1 MQKISKDLSFLMKE
15 SKYKLEKT
23 KMVDEDV
30 NLDVSY
36 IKSGKFKNF
45 SAFQNHIY
53 MFIEDYRNMLIA
65 EEEKREMLSAAP
77 TPSAFQISIANPNNQ
92 NGGLAQSKSLQM
104 DKDMNQSKFSSNNFN
119 NNSKLL
125 TSDYD
130 YMENEKFDDQYDQ
143 MIVKIEQYMRICR
156 EQKYEVKEASLI
168 HMLNYIFYYRPVG
181 LELDQ
186 DILVKIA
193 ESFETY
199 VANLLIC
206 ELSYYEKCE
215 DSRYAHLFPNGLQ
228 NRDSNQFSQGNSNNR
243 NTNYLAQ
250 DENSFENNA
259 ANNNGNSSK
268 QMIAFDFIQQETL
281 WEYISFYALY
291 IFKKKKS
298 ENKINNNNN
307 QQMLQKM
314 VYSFLQLCIF
324 KFKAQEQAK
333 IREPTLKL
341 IEHVFLKSYLHEE
354 FIVLNNFIFLRYLLL
369 IQFRNRGLLQDI
381 LNRVISK
388 YKIQIP
394 FFIEKIYSL
403 YCEND
408 YIQNIILFL
417 NECWWQITERDVR
430 TELFERVLVST
441 QTRIYTQ
448 EDRQQFILD
457 VKEKLRISNEDDIF
471 YPCISNE
478 DYCALYSQ
486 QQIEQSICQLFKAN
500 KENLILQYQYYIIKY
515 ILNNQNEQ
523 ILANKITRNFSRQK
537 EINKRVIQMIF
548 NEMKSDNAKYCLKL
562 LYVVYKKIF
571 MNNEWQ
577 DLKHTLFL
585 SYPFLLM
592 KQLDKKQEEETQ
604 EKIRQSYLNRENS
617 AIKRSDEEQ
626 RQQNISNLQQVR
638 LKKNIK
644 SIQTKQKENIFTNSY
659 LVETPQLS
667 KYSPISKALENQQ
680 RRILFLLR
688 LGFTII
694 EQRESNIIEEAKFES
709 LFFSNTI
716 SDYLPFEEGN
726 ESNTQF
732 LFFNE
737 FFPIILKII
746 DQYKMLD
753 NNKIIILEISKIIGY
768 LNQIKQNAF
777 TIKEFPILISQIKL
791 YPENIQ
797 NNLIDLIVSMSL
809 ENGEAYYKLVEENF
823 LKESEYNHLNNLSKL
838 KFNSE
843 SYERKFDSVKNI
855 RIKIP
860 YAFQFVF
867 KLINNRALTREATLI
882 FLILLKKISKLE
894 YNQVNLQCCISQI
907 LKIIKQNNDPDIQ
920 KLLFNVLEQLS
931 LNMNVQTLSKLMKFF
946 RPLNQDKRQIFSDK
960 DQNDEETSNSFSL
973 IPQIAMQNISSINS
987 ENKSLNYE
995 TSYENLKNNYLE
1007 ILSLL
1012 KKLCNRNLQAVY
1024 TNNSF
1029 YLDFSKKSFI
1039 SANNLGQFSN
1049 DNFSFIITFRLHE
1062 FEDNIQGSQQQYIL
1076 QIQSDKSEKEQCSLE
1091 ILIEKSSRDNN
1102 YGICIRYKE
1111 SDILK
1116 SKSSNLDSSL
1126 INQDNQIKQQ
1136 DFFKVDLESN
1146 KWYLLGICYTN
1157 KPPNNNYQAGRF
1169 YLFLNGNQVF
1179 YSGTNKFDLQKLK
1192 NLDQLFLGNDESK
1205 KQGLQGQISNFF
1217 MSNSFMEGKDIFQMF
1232 QFYQEGRISNYPN
1245 YFESI
1250 RFVLQLNISAFQN
1263 KELIST
1269 QEVNNG
1275 LECQEKEKLE
1285 RGNFLSKL
1293 FSKSQKQIRQTKF
1306 ISVQAGGNLFYIQKM
1321 TLVEACLQVG
1331 NIDIFLFII
1340 QIVAKN
1346 QDFTHKQSNEIVA
1359 DIFNLLSEFYLRYRE
1374 YLETLEKQRLENF
1387 TSDKCEKFLDFNDDL
1402 KIFLQDDGFRII
1414 SKLLYD
1420 FITMKKGCEVF
1431 LVQWLVRFLET
1442 LKPQQ
1447 ELFFQGVHDIIMNME
1462 IWCLA
1467 SKKIQEKV
1475 LEWVLSNVKQNL
1487 QLKKYLLEKEYF
1499 QKIFLFQ
1506 NSMMFHSERGD
1517 EQEYMRSRLNDVIL
1531 ILIQQSETD
1540 KTGENFGKLI
1550 EIFYQFFVFT
1560 LYDEKI
1566 KSVKLKRISEFLEMF
1581 EKILKSPKMTIQNLK
1596 KIIYIKYNFPQS
1608 DNMKIQ
1614 EVSILNI
1621 WQTILQ
1627 QIKQQKISYDSQQN
1641 QTNQQIIT
1649 KILKNLK
1656 RILEVKEKLQ
1666 AKIENYFG
1674 KTHFFYQ
1681 DLEKIML
1688 DLSDML
1694 FCNES
1699 SLEISQGKKGQ
1710 YQVNRNSQV
1719 QQNSSEKR
1727 YFQISRDSGEN
1738 SSQNRDTQYR
1748 NTTFSSSNESY
1759 FLEYKDD
1766 KETQEQLYIDILSAC
1781 INFDQPSMRLSLL
1794 LKILDANI
1802 ERIDKQSRDKLF
1814 RMYIS
1819 KSDTPSMLKSI
1830 NFYPEFVKFIS
1841 KLMKLD
1847 RVYFNQISA
1856 KYLAYKLS
1864 YELDDFLQALVSYE
1878 INGFIYTI
1886 LNFLDEGLKI
1896 ILNPDLSDKYGAYIK
1911 VQGDEASDERKTYTI
1926 FRVLSILED
1935 MLIIKS
1941 QILMKPVTSH
1951 NKLRKSTTIEN
1962 SQSSRTSISHLTD
1975 QQQYQNEIKLFSA
1988 SNNYVSPEF
1997 YSYGQSSQSPPHFTL
2012 PFLQLVQQHTTPNL
2026 NTQEQALNN
2035 TSNEQE
2041 YLKQQQNSTV
2051 FLSIFMQCF
2060 EYLKEQ
2066 EIIYSTIP
2074 QILQQKEK
2082 IKILDNESSL
2092 FQGILGIKNMNNVD
2106 NYKKNSESSNGEKES
2121 KGNLKSN
2128 LNLIFNAD
2136 GIQKST
2142 QKTSHIGSQVKAGG
2156 MMRLVTNFLFQFIK
2170 KCEFEEDFIQALNLL
2185 QSFIFDL
2192 KPNTEQIGDNN
2203 VKFLQ
2208 NRFIKFP
2215 FCVQREEDLM
2225 YYYIRQYLFCSLL
2238 HLVKNLKHNR
2248 LTSVPYKNFSNS
2260 NINLTNNNSCEQ
2272 TPQNERLYTIQEV
2285 DSMQG
2290 SVKVFTRLGLNS
2302 QSSNNTYN
2310 EKTPRPSQQAL
2321 QLSQQLSLP
2330 LNKEFSA
2337 EFEDKQSRATTSN
2350 NTKYSSKKSLEQITE
2365 APFEEKLNKIN
2376 LSLPLDQNV
2385 NLDENQNGLEVQEA
2399 PDNEFGFYN
2408 RKKEQIQ
2415 YQSFGGNQAIV
2426 CQNNHSII
2434 ESEKKKSDIHLLSP
2448 NILRKKSDSIL
2459 QTKSPNLGSMLGTDE
2474 NDNSQT
2480 KTSQYRKRSSKIGED
2495 EEEQKGSLEIEQS
2508 SKNNDFKNEQSEKE
2522 IQNHQTKEDLV
2533 KIKSQN
2539 SNEDTNDQQ
2548 KNQILKQ
2555 NSYEL
2560 DKNNKDRAIHSDLSL
2575 DNQSIGSLSPLTA
2588 KQKIIQSKEK
2598 FINNSN
2604 NNKEI
2609 NTLQLNISTPQN
2621 IQNGFNNYS
2630 FNQALAKS
2638 MSNNQMNNNNNN
2650 NNNQNDASINQMIRS
2665 KSISNEGLEADFFL
2679 SKTPSQKQQPQL
2691 LGLQSLKNN
2700 LNNSHIDHQQN
2711 TPRLNS
2717 LSYLAEHT
2725 LGQISHISQKDHQ
2738 YDFAI
2743 EQQQIEKLER
2753 DIQNIKV
2760 FKELL
2765 LFINEFMIQNGNYI
2779 LYKYKQAAFLQQFL
2793 SEFNSQKT
2801 QSIPKMNSIHSDYS
2815 AEGGNSSSSQQ
2826 HLVLYQG
2833 EERNKQTKIKEKI
2846 IKIERGINEKIK
2858 AIQVFQQYYNII
2870 PQNFNENIYTQI
2882 KKYLN
2887 QSKSLCPE
2895 YNMYLRSIEKILE
2908 ICENSQVSNQL
2919 QSLNQLNE
2927 FFKNDSYILSKN
2939 FLQVFH
2945 RDCYYSIKLVE
2956 RIRQYQ
2962 ADNSSTSNKSTPK
2975 SSQMKQIKDYEQ
2987 LFQKVTE
2994 KCLLKIK
3001 SKHKEEK
3008 WLQNK
3013 VVSKWDNQL
3022 KNMVSQKGI
3031 WFQREKQN
3039 GEVFYKLRRYQ
3050 DDFGRRFFIGPDLS
3064 KTDGFYSSPSRR
3076 NKASHLLNHKSINIP
3091 SLECLDQQ
3099 QQQFVQRQSLQHSKY
3114 QQKSPNDSLI
3124 SQKENDD
3131 ENIDLYGIQAKD
3143 QSFEQNEMPKPRE
3156 AYKSK
3161 YYQSQK
3167 KSSSDNMLS
3176 EIQTNL
3182 ENKIYS
3188 DQKEIQQFSE
3198 GIYEDDSQDNY
3209 RESTQLQENSQLR
3222 GLLGTNAIISKRRN
3236 GYTEKADFIKENSSS
3251 QNQEEKQQLRMKFFR
3266 SPKPRSKTVADTAIG
3281 NSQESYKKYMQEK
3294 YHPTQ
3299 EQIEQSEITP
3309 KRPSK
3314 NKYDEQ
3320 MEKVILKQQN
3330 NLQVNNIENLK
3341 IECEY
3346 ITLKC
3351 SYYGYVV
3358 INEEHINFICQEN
3371 KQRPTEHIY
3380 TLYGSHIDSL
3390 SYKKLK
3396 KKIQMIDI
3404 LSIHSRRFNMKEIA
3418 IEIFTNNSKTYY
3430 FNFYNQRQR
3439 GYFFD
3444 KIEMIKQNNQNMIEK
3459 LQKNNTH
3466 LGVSSQQ
3473 NERQNDSESNSSDS
3487 NYQEKQRMQQYENE
3501 FSQNNKEYN
3510 AKKLNNA
3517 ERIKNIE
3524 LVINRV
3530 DHFKQKK
3537 FTEKWKK
3544 GELSNFDYLIL
3555 VNQYSSRSFNDITQY
3570 PIFPWIFNRYDKQ
3583 DIDLNN
3589 PAHYRD
3595 LQKPVG
3601 ALNPERLEE
3610 FQKRYQSSYSND
3622 FSSAYFYSSHYCSQA
3637 FIYNYLIRLE
3647 PFTKLHFDFM
3657 AKKFDCP
3664 QRLFYSIPNT
3674 WYSCLTNA
3682 NDLRELIPEF
3692 FYLPEFL
3699 KPKPHLQLGNLP
3711 NGKSINSVELPNWA
3725 NNPEHF
3731 IAIHRKGLESPY
3743 VSKNLGKWID
3753 LIFGTKQRSYEDNN
3767 IFPDCCYQEFIFS
3780 RTQNDNV
3787 QQIIQMSMS
3796 ILVGQCPCQI
3806 FNLPHDYKSILQIEE
3821 DINLRSFDFKEQE
3834 LEGPFKNKTIIGFFQ
3849 IGKNIYIYDTQNQ
3862 IYSIRTNHLMKNFN
3876 RRIFKDKNIQNEYE
3890 FKERGINTNYQ
3901 LNNIMYSFNEQIMFV
3916 GGFQDS
3922 SFRIYKDL
3930 KQIQKIHYH
3939 KKPIS
3944 IIRGSDK
3951 HNLVFC
3957 TSEDLRISVW
3967 DVQKESGYKLQHLFY
3982 IYGHNQQI
3990 KTICLSDSQK
4000 IIFST
4005 DKDRVCLI
4013 HSYKGKFLNS
4023 FAMRHVES
4031 DDFATL
4037 SCFSPDCS
4045 QIFLSSFF
4053 NKIQLYNLNG
4063 ELLFDYSYKS
4073 KILNNI
4079 IQVDFF
4085 LETSILICTQ
4095 TGQVNILQDYHKY
4108 ISNKNDIIVDQQQF
4122 FFKSISKQTNL
4133 DITAFVNLSDKSDYD
4148 ILCITKSGI
4157 FKAFKKQAIKEK

>member
-1 MQKISKDLSFLMKE
+1 MQKISKELSFLMKE

-23 KMVDEDV
+23 KMIDEDV
-30 NLDVSY
+30 NLDVSH

-45 SAFQNHIY
+45 SAFQNQIY
-53 MFIEDYRNMLIA
+53 TFIEDYRNILIA

-77 TPSAFQISIANPNNQ
+77 TPSAFQISMTNANNQ
-92 NGGLAQSKSLQM
+92 NGGLVQSKSLQM
-104 DKDMNQSKFSSNNFN
+104 DKDANQSKFSSSNYN

-130 YMENEKFDDQYDQ
+130 YMDNKIFDDQYDQ
-143 MIVKIEQYMRICR
+143 MVVKIEQYMRICR

-168 HMLNYIFYYRPVG
+168 HMLNYIFYYRPKDQ
-181 LELDQ
+181 ELNQ
-186 DILVKIA
+186 EILVKIA
-193 ESFETY
+193 EAFETY

-206 ELSYYEKCE
+206 ELGYYEKCE
-215 DSRYAHLFPNGLQ
+215 DSRYAHLFPYDLQ
-228 NRDSNQFSQGNSNNR
+228 NRDSNLFSQGNNNG
-243 NTNYLAQ
+243 NTNYLEQ
-250 DENSFENNA
+250 DENSFDNNPS
-259 ANNNGNSSK
+259 NNGNSK

-291 IFKKKKS
+291 IFQKQKS

-324 KFKAQEQAK
+324 KFRAQEQAK
-333 IREPTLKL
+333 IRESTLKQ
-341 IEHVFLKSYLHEE
+341 IEDVFLKSYLHEE

-417 NECWWQITERDVR
+417 NECWWQIMERDVR

-448 EDRQQFILD
+448 EDRQQFITI

-471 YPCISNE
+471 FPCISNE

-486 QQIEQSICQLFKAN
+486 QQIEQSICQLFKTN

-523 ILANKITRNFSRQK
+523 LLANKITRNFSRQK
-537 EINKRVIQMIF
+537 DINKRVIQMIF
-548 NEMKSDNAKYCLKL
+548 NEMKSENAKHCLKL

-617 AIKRSDEEQ
+617 AVKRSEEEQ
-626 RQQNISNLQQVR
+626 LQRSQQNISNLQQLR

-644 SIQTKQKENIFTNSY
+644 SIQTTQKGSIFQNQY

-667 KYSPISKALENQQ
+667 RYNPISKALENQQ

-694 EQRESNIIEEAKFES
+694 EQRESIIEEAKFDS
-709 LFFSNTI
+709 LFFSNTV

-791 YPENIQ
+791 YPESVQ

-823 LKESEYNHLNNLSKL
+823 LKESEYHHSNNLPKL
-838 KFNSE
+838 KFNSD

-867 KLINNRALTREATLI
+867 KLINNRALTRESTLI

-946 RPLNQDKRQIFSDK
+946 RPLNQDKGHIFVDK
-960 DQNDEETSNSFSL
+960 DQNDEETSNLFSL
-973 IPQIAMQNISSINS
+973 IPVMAMQNISSINS
-987 ENKSLNYE
+987 DNKSLNYE
-995 TSYENLKNNYLE
+995 TSYENLKNNYIE

-1039 SANNLGQFSN
+1039 SANNLGLFSN

-1062 FEDNIQGSQQQYIL
+1062 FEDNIQGTQQQYIL
-1076 QIQSDKSEKEQCSLE
+1076 KIQSDKSEREQCSLE
-1091 ILIEKSSRDNN
+1091 ILIEKSCRDNN

-1116 SKSSNLDSSL
+1116 SKSSNLDSS
-1126 INQDNQIKQQ
+1126 IMDEDSQTKQQ
-1136 DFFKVDLESN
+1136 DFFKVDLESS

-1179 YSGTNKFDLQKLK
+1179 YSGTNKFDLQKIK
-1192 NLDQLFLGNDESK
+1192 NLDCLILGNDESK

-1250 RFVLQLNISAFQN
+1250 RFVLQLNISSFQN

-1285 RGNFLSKL
+1285 RGNFLSKF

-1346 QDFTHKQSNEIVA
+1346 QDFTNKQSNEIVA

-1387 TSDKCEKFLDFNDDL
+1387 TSNKCEKFLDFNDDL

-1420 FITMKKGCEVF
+1420 FIISKKGCEVF

-1467 SKKIQEKV
+1467 GKKIQEKV

-1517 EQEYMRSRLNDVIL
+1517 EQEYMRSRLNDIIL

-1550 EIFYQFFVFT
+1550 EIFYQFFIFT

-1581 EKILKSPKMTIQNLK
+1581 DRILKSPKMTSLNLK
-1596 KIIYIKYNFPQS
+1596 NIIYIKYNIPV
-1608 DNMKIQ
+1608 NENTKIQ
-1614 EVSILNI
+1614 EVSILNV

-1627 QIKQQKISYDSQQN
+1627 QIKLQNISYDPQQN
-1641 QTNQQIIT
+1641 QINQQIIT

-1699 SLEISQGKKGQ
+1699 ILEISQGKKNQ
-1710 YQVNRNSQV
+1710 CQLNRNSSV

-1727 YFQISRDSGEN
+1727 YFQVSRDSGE
-1738 SSQNRDTQYR
+1738 SSSKNRDIQYR
-1748 NTTFSSSNESY
+1748 NMTFCSANESY
-1759 FLEYKDD
+1759 FLEFKDD
-1766 KETQEQLYIDILSAC
+1766 KDTQEQLYIDILSAC
-1781 INFDQPSMRLSLL
+1781 INFDQPQMRLSLL

-1830 NFYPEFVKFIS
+1830 NFYPDFVKFIS

-1847 RVYFNQISA
+1847 RAYFNQICA

-1864 YELDDFLQALVSYE
+1864 YELDDFLQDLVSYQ
-1878 INGFIYTI
+1878 INGYIYTI

-1896 ILNPDLSDKYGAYIK
+1896 ILNPDLSDQYGAYIK
-1911 VQGDEASDERKTYTI
+1911 VQGDEVSDERKTYTI

-1941 QILMKPVTSH
+1941 QILMKPISSL

-1962 SQSSRTSISHLTD
+1962 SQSSRTSISHQAD
-1975 QQQYQNEIKLFSA
+1975 QQQFQNEIKLFSA
-1988 SNNYVSPEF
+1988 SNNYASPEF
-1997 YSYGQSSQSPPHFTL
+1997 YSYSQSSQTPPLFTL
-2012 PFLQLVQQHTTPNL
+2012 PFTQFTQQQACL
-2026 NTQEQALNN
+2026 NQTAQECALNN
-2035 TSNEQE
+2035 ISSEQE
-2041 YLKQQQNSTV
+2041 YLKQQQNSTI

-2082 IKILDNESSL
+2082 IKVLESESSF
-2092 FQGILGIKNMNNVD
+2092 FQGLLGIKNINNFD
-2106 NYKKNSESSNGEKES
+2106 NNKKHSELENGEKES
-2121 KGNLKSN
+2121 KGNLISN

-2136 GIQKST
+2136 GQSKST
-2142 QKTSHIGSQVKAGG
+2142 QKTSQIGSQVKAGG
-2156 MMRLVTNFLFQFIK
+2156 IMRLVTNFLFQFIK
-2170 KCEFEEDFIQALNLL
+2170 KCEFEEDFILSLNML
-2185 QSFIFDL
+2185 QNFIFNL

-2238 HLVKNLKHNR
+2238 HLIKSLKHNR
-2248 LTSVPYKNFSNS
+2248 FGNAPYKSFSNS
-2260 NINLTNNNSCEQ
+2260 NINLTNNSYEQ
-2272 TPQNERLYTIQEV
+2272 TPQAERLYTIQEV
-2285 DSMQG
+2285 DSMSG
-2290 SVKVFTRLGLNS
+2290 SVKVFTKLGLNS
-2302 QSSNNTYN
+2302 QSSSNTNN
-2310 EKTPRPSQQAL
+2310 EKTPSLSQAL
-2321 QLSQQLSLP
+2321 QLSQQSSLP
-2330 LNKEFSA
+2330 LNREFSA
-2337 EFEDKQSRATTSN
+2337 EIEEKQIRAATSN
-2350 NTKYSSKKSLEQITE
+2350 NLKYSFKRSLEQIKE
-2365 APFEEKLNKIN
+2365 APFEEKLNKID

-2385 NLDENQNGLEVQEA
+2385 RLDEIQNALEVQET
-2399 PDNEFGFYN
+2399 PDHEFGFYN
-2408 RKKEQIQ
+2408 RKREQIQ
-2415 YQSFGGNQAIV
+2415 YQSFGGIQAIV

-2459 QTKSPNLGSMLGTDE
+2459 QTKSSNQESMLGGDE
-2474 NDNSQT
+2474 NDDSQM
-2480 KTSQYRKRSSKIGED
+2480 KTSQFIKRSSKIC
-2495 EEEQKGSLEIEQS
+2495 EEEQRGSLEIEQNQMS
-2508 SKNNDFKNEQSEKE
+2508 PDIKNEQE
-2522 IQNHQTKEDLV
+2522 IQNYQTQESQEQ
-2533 KIKSQN
+2533 IKSQQIEG
-2539 SNEDTNDQQ
+2539 SYGKQT
-2548 KNQILKQ
+2548 NQISKQ
-2555 NSYEL
+2555 SSYEL
-2560 DKNNKDRAIHSDLSL
+2560 DKNSKDKAIHSALSL
-2575 DNQSIGSLSPLTA
+2575 DNQSIGSLSPLTT
-2588 KQKIIQSKEK
+2588 KLKTISSKEQ
-2598 FINNSN
+2598 IIN
-2604 NNKEI
+2604 NNKET
-2609 NTLQLNISTPQN
+2609 NTLQINMSTPQN

-2630 FNQALAKS
+2630 FNLALAKS
-2638 MSNNQMNNNNNN
+2638 QSNNQMNNNNNCN
-2650 NNNQNDASINQMIRS
+2650 EASMNLMIRS
-2665 KSISNEGLEADFFL
+2665 KSISNEGFETDFL
-2679 SKTPSQKQQPQL
+2679 VNKTPQQKQQAQI

-2700 LNNSHIDHQQN
+2700 LSVSHIDYQQN
-2711 TPRLNS
+2711 TPRLSS
-2717 LSYLAEHT
+2717 LSYLADHAQ
-2725 LGQISHISQKDHQ
+2725 GQISHISQKDRQ
-2738 YDFAI
+2738 QDFTL

-2753 DIQNIKV
+2753 DIQNIKI

-2779 LYKYKQAAFLQQFL
+2779 LYKYKQAAFLQSFL
-2793 SEFNSQKT
+2793 SEFNRQRV
-2801 QSIPKMNSIHSDYS
+2801 QSVPKMNSIHSDYS
-2815 AEGGNSSSSQQ
+2815 AEGGNSGSSQQ

-2833 EERNKQTKIKEKI
+2833 EEKNHSTKIREKI
-2846 IKIERGINEKIK
+2846 IKIEKVINEKIK
-2858 AIQVFQQYYNII
+2858 AIQVFQQVYNII
-2870 PQNFNENIYTQI
+2870 PQNSNEKIYTQI
-2882 KKYLN
+2882 KRHLS
-2887 QSKSLCPE
+2887 QSKSISAE
-2895 YNMYLRSIEKILE
+2895 YNLYLRSIEKILE
-2908 ICENSQVSNQL
+2908 ICESSQANNQL
-2919 QSLNQLNE
+2919 HSLNQLNE
-2927 FFKNDSYILSKN
+2927 FFKNDSHILSKN
-2939 FLQVFH
+2939 LLQIFH
-2945 RDCYYSIKLVE
+2945 IDCYYSIKLVE
-2956 RIRQYQ
+2956 KIRQYQ
-2962 ADNSSTSNKSTPK
+2962 AESSYNSAKNTPK
-2975 SSQMKQIKDYEQ
+2975 SNLQKQTKDYNT
-2987 LFQKVTE
+2987 LFQKVTD

-3031 WFQREKQN
+3031 WYQREKQN
-3039 GEVFYKLRRYQ
+3039 GEIFYKLKRYQ
-3050 DDFGRRFFIGPDLS
+3050 DEYGRRFFIGPDLS
-3064 KTDGFYSSPSRR
+3064 KGDGFYSSPTSR

-3091 SLECLDQQ
+3091 SLDCLDQQ
-3099 QQQFVQRQSLQHSKY
+3099 QQQFLQRQSVQHSKY
-3114 QQKSPNDSLI
+3114 QQKYPSDSLV
-3124 SQKENDD
+3124 SQQDNED
-3131 ENIDLYGIQAKD
+3131 ENIELYGIQAKD
-3143 QSFEQNEMPKPRE
+3143 QSFESNEMPKPRE
-3156 AYKSK
+3156 AFKSK
-3161 YYQSQK
+3161 YYQNQK
-3167 KSSSDNMLS
+3167 KSSSDNVLS
-3176 EIQTNL
+3176 EIQTNFD
-3182 ENKIYS
+3182 NKRYS
-3188 DQKEIQQFSE
+3188 DQIEAQQSSE
-3198 GIYEDDSQDNY
+3198 DTYEDDSQDNQ
-3209 RESTQLQENSQLR
+3209 RESTKLQENSQVR
-3222 GLLGTNAIISKRRN
+3222 GLLGTSAIISKRRN
-3236 GYTEKADFIKENSSS
+3236 GYMEKADFIKQNSGS
-3251 QNQEEKQQLRMKFFR
+3251 QNTDEQQQQRTKFFR
-3266 SPKPRSKTVADTAIG
+3266 SPKPRSKTVAETAID

-3320 MEKVILKQQN
+3320 LEKIAQRQAN
-3330 NLQVNNIENLK
+3330 NFQVSNIENLK

-3358 INEEHINFICQEN
+3358 INEEHIQFICQQN
-3371 KQRPTEHIY
+3371 KQRPTEHMY
-3380 TLYGSHIDSL
+3380 TLYGSHIDSMCCKKQK
-3390 SYKKLK
+3390 KKL
-3396 KKIQMIDI
+3396 QMIDI

-3430 FNFYNQRQR
+3430 FNFYNQKQR

-3444 KIEMIKQNNQNMIEK
+3444 KMEMIKQNNLNIIEK
-3459 LQKNNTH
+3459 LQKNNSH
-3466 LGVSSQQ
+3466 LGISNQQ
-3473 NERQNDSESNSSDS
+3473 NERKNDSEGYSSDS
-3487 NYQEKQRMQQYENE
+3487 NYQEKQRMQQYEND

-3524 LVINRV
+3524 LIVNRV
-3530 DHFKQKK
+3530 EHFKQKK

-3544 GELSNFDYLIL
+3544 GELSNFDYLMLI
-3555 VNQYSSRSFNDITQY
+3555 NQYSSRSFNDITQY
-3570 PIFPWIFNRYDKQ
+3570 PVFPWIFNRYDKQ

-3589 PAHYRD
+3589 PSHYRD
-3595 LQKPVG
+3595 LSKPVG

-3637 FIYNYLIRLE
+3637 FVYNYLIRLE
-3647 PFTKLHFDFM
+3647 PYTKLHFDFM

-3674 WYSCLTNA
+3674 WFSCLTNA

-3743 VSKNLGKWID
+3743 VSKNLGRWID
-3753 LIFGTKQRSYEDNN
+3753 LIFGSKQRSYEDSN
-3767 IFPDCCYQEFIFS
+3767 IFPDCCYQDYIFS
-3780 RTQNDNV
+3780 RTKNDNV

-3796 ILVGQCPCQI
+3796 ILVGQCPSPI
-3806 FNLPHDYKSILQIEE
+3806 FNLPHDQKNQLQVED

-3834 LEGPFKNKTIIGFFQ
+3834 LEGPFKNKTIIGFSQ

-3876 RRIFKDKNIQNEYE
+3876 SRIFKDKNIQNEYE

-3901 LNNIMYSFNEQIMFV
+3901 LNSIMYPFNEQIMFV

-4031 DDFATL
+4031 DDYATL

-4063 ELLFDYSYKS
+4063 EVLFDYSYKS

-4085 LETSILICTQ
+4085 LETSILIGTQ

-4122 FFKSISKQTNL
+4122 FFKSISKQTNQE
-4133 DITAFVNLSDKSDYD
+4133 IRGFVNLSDKSDYD
-4148 ILCITKSGI
+4148 ILCITKQGT
-4157 FKAFKKQAIKEK
+4157 FKAFKKQVIKEK